1 MATINAELTLL
12 LQIQDAR
19 AKIKELRADTDL
31 GRLEREHFGI
41 DPEEA
46 AAQLEKRVVE
56 LEGELSPN
64 VRSRYARIA
73 GHLDRVVV
81 PVIAGTCYGCFVSIP
96 TATVGEGDPNAILQT
111 CEHCGR
117 FLYILS

>member
-1 MATINAELTLL
+1 MINAELTLL
-12 LQIQDAR
+12 LEIQDLT
-19 AKIKELRADTDL
+19 AKVKELRTGSDVGA
-31 GRLEREHFGI
+31 LERETFGI

-46 AAQLEKRVVE
+46 ASQLERRVEE
-56 LEGELSPN
+56 LEDRLSEPI
-64 VRSRYARIA
+64 RRRYERIA

-96 TATVGEGDPNAILQT
+96 TATAGEEDPNASLQT